1 MSTTEAT
8 LTNISC
14 TSLPPPQDFKLLL
27 SQLLDFFPSPE
38 ILTEYFFLGRTD
50 PIEYSDFS
58 DSCLSLGITEY
69 FSDLSKIFHEAFQDN
84 SLHKNIFVL
93 KAIEVQNAGLSS
105 KKKKEKA
112 PESEKVLKILKK
124 IIRGSSDDQ
133 SEKTKKVIR
142 IIKHAK
148 SPNDL
153 LIKIQNE
160 VPFVE
165 IEDEELIVL
174 MEYSKAQKIKRK
186 KAEMNMTAKLMDSP
200 YTLVPCSVGSRKH
213 T

>member
-1 MSTTEAT
+1 MSTTDAT

-38 ILTEYFFLGRTD
+38 DLTEYFFLGRTD
-50 PIEYSDFS
+50 PIEYSDFF
-58 DSCLSLGITEY
+58 DSCFTLGITEY
-69 FSDLSKIFHEAFQDN
+69 FSDLSKIFNEAFQNN
-84 SLHKNIFVL
+84 SFHKNAFVL
-93 KAIEVQNAGLSS
+93 KAIDVQNSGLSS
-105 KKKKEKA
+105 RKKKIKV

-124 IIRGSSDDQ
+124 IISRTSDNQ

-153 LIKIQNE
+153 LVKIQNE
-160 VPFVE
+160 APCIE
-165 IEDEELIVL
+165 ITDEELIVL

-186 KAEMNMTAKLMDSP
+186 KAELNMTTKLMDSP